1 MLTMSVSDVLAELT
15 FLVGCVQQL
24 HLFLYF
30 LQTSVVV
37 AQQLPQES
45 QLNVLGA
52 RLRTQ
57 LLWSLQESKRRRVQP
72 K

>member
-1 MLTMSVSDVLAELT
+1 MLTMSVSVVLAELT

-30 LQTSVVV
+30 VQTSVVV
-37 AQQLPQES
+37 AQQLAQES
-45 QLNVLGA
+45 QLKVLGA

-57 LLWSLQESKRRRVQP
+57 LLWSLQERKRRRVQP
-72 K
+72 N